1 MDIRIGTSGWNYP
14 HWRKLFYPERMP
26 QSKWLNFYAG
36 RFTSVELNASFYRQP
51 TRENFENWRKKTPP
65 DFLWSVKANRY
76 ITHIKKLRDTRDSL
90 EIFYRAVEGLS
101 KKLGVVLFQLPPSL
115 RFDEKIFAD
124 FLDAQPPGYK
134 ITFEFRHASWLCEE
148 VYKLL
153 HRKNAAFC
161 ISDTAGRYPYA
172 EVITAD
178 FIYIRLHGS
187 QVLYGSNYTE
197 DELTTWAAKI
207 KGWQKDVFVY
217 FDNDYQGYA
226 VQNALR
232 LKEMVSGH

>member
-14 HWRKLFYPERMP
+14 HWRKVFYPEHLP

-101 KKLGVVLFQLPPSL
+101 KKLGVV
-115 RFDEKIFAD
+115 
-124 FLDAQPPGYK
+124 
-134 ITFEFRHASWLCEE
+134 
-148 VYKLL
+148 
-153 HRKNAAFC
+153 
-161 ISDTAGRYPYA
+161 
-172 EVITAD
+172 
-178 FIYIRLHGS
+178 
-187 QVLYGSNYTE
+187 
-197 DELTTWAAKI
+197 
-207 KGWQKDVFVY
+207 
-217 FDNDYQGYA
+217 
-226 VQNALR
+226 
-232 LKEMVSGH
+232 